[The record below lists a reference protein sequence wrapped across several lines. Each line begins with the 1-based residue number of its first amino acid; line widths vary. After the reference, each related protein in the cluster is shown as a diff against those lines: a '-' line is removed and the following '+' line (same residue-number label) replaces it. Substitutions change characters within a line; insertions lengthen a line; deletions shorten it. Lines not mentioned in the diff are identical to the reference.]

1 MPQDTSLV
9 EDADRAPKPRP
20 SFQVQDLGDLLLA
33 TGLVL
38 AAAGLVAVLPMG
50 SLARALLVLPIVLVA
65 PGYLLLQ
72 LAVEPDTEP
81 RSRGR
86 QLLFSLGLSP
96 AVVGLAALFTVLTP
110 VGFQSWAI
118 VATVTAT
125 CVLLAAGAAYRRWVG
140 SQAADSEA

>member
-1 MPQDTSLV
+1 MV
-9 EDADRAPKPRP
+9 EDSDRGPQAR
-20 SFQVQDLGDLLLA
+20 SDLHARQLGDLLLA

-38 AAAGLVAVLPMG
+38 AAAVLVAVLPMG
-50 SLARALLVLPIVLVA
+50 SLVRGLLVLPIVLVA

-72 LAVEPDTEP
+72 LAVEPDSRRHP
-81 RSRGR
+81 RGR

-110 VGFQSWAI
+110 VGFQPWAI
-118 VATVTAT
+118 VATVTTT
-125 CVLLAAGAAYRRWVG
+125 CVLLAAGAAYRRWAG